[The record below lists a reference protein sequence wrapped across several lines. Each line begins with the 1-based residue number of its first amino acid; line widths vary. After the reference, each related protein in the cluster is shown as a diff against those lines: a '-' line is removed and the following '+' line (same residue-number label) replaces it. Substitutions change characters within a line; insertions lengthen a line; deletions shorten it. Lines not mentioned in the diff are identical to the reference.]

1 MTRSDREKQ
10 LEAMNHSPVG
20 FAEVH
25 RIWTAIRDRLKST
38 EPRSGISGSAMVV
51 EILNDEFP
59 RG

>member
-25 RIWTAIRDRLKST
+25 RI
-38 EPRSGISGSAMVV
+38 SGSAMVV